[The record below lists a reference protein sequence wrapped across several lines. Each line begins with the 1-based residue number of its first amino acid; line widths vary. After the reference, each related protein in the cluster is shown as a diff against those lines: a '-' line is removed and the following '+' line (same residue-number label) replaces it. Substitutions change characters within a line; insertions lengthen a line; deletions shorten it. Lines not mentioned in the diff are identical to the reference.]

1 MSLSLRQ
8 KLLTPKFVYLCVFEE
23 IVETCIFFKIFV
35 FGHTFSVTF
44 SEIIVWQKGKVK
56 ADNRVR
62 ESPDQKVFSWATHPT
77 FGYTGKLSD
86 HSNALISFLLL
97 AYDPNM

>member
-1 MSLSLRQ
+1 MH
-8 KLLTPKFVYLCVFEE
+8 
-23 IVETCIFFKIFV
+23 IFQNNF

-62 ESPDQKVFSWATHPT
+62 ESPDQRVFSWATHPT

-86 HSNALISFLLL
+86 HSNALILFLLL
-97 AYDPNM
+97 ADDPNM